1 MGADGVRK
9 RAVGSKKAT
18 GAKMLTDVGSQ
29 LSARRKARQASP
41 SALDLYEL
49 CVTEPVRLIRFLDA
63 AHGRKPKILRED
75 FCGSGALARG
85 WADSHRSRH
94 SIAVDIDPAVLALA
108 AAHPR
113 VEPLVAD
120 AKRCD
125 AKADII
131 AATNFPIGY
140 QHSRAALLQYLKAVR
155 KSLNKN
161 GVFACDLY
169 GGRDAFSPG
178 KIIQMLRAPKSAP
191 WNGELVEYT
200 FEQRAADP
208 ISGLVLD
215 ALHFRV
221 WNKANK
227 TKTPDF
233 ELKDAFVYHWR
244 LWSLSELTDA
254 LVEAGFREIEVHDR
268 LGDAIDSTGRLHLRK
283 SGPDNPLDE
292 NWVVYLIAR
301 R

>member
-9 RAVGSKKAT
+9 RAVGKKRAAR
-18 GAKMLTDVGSQ
+18 GKELTAVSSR
-29 LSARRKARQASP
+29 LSANKKMQTASL

-63 AHGRKPKILRED
+63 AHGRKPKTLRED

-85 WADSHRSRH
+85 WADSHRVRR

-113 VEPLVAD
+113 VEPIVAD

-221 WNKANK
+221 WKKTNKS
-227 TKTPDF
+227 KTPDF

-254 LVEAGFREIEVHDR
+254 MREAGFQSVDVHDR
-268 LGDAIDSTGRLHLRK
+268 LGDAIDSDGRLHLRQA
-283 SGPDNPLDE
+283 SPENPLDE
-292 NWVVYLIAR
+292 NWVAYVVAR
-301 R
+301 

>member
-9 RAVGSKKAT
+9 
-18 GAKMLTDVGSQ
+18 
-29 LSARRKARQASP
+29 
-41 SALDLYEL
+41 SALSRQRSVVSRKSPTSPGVTALDFYEL
-49 CVTEPVRLIRFLDA
+49 CVTEPVRLVRFLDA
-63 AHGRKPKILRED
+63 AHGHKPRILRED

-85 WADSHRSRH
+85 WADSHRRRS
-94 SIAVDIDPAVLALA
+94 SIAVDIDPGVLVLA

-113 VEPLVAD
+113 VEPVVAD
-120 AKRCD
+120 SKRCTE
-125 AKADII
+125 KADII

-140 QHSRAALLQYLKAVR
+140 QHSRSALLQYLKAVR
-155 KSLNKN
+155 KSLKN
-161 GVFACDLY
+161 RGVFVCDLY

-191 WNGELVEYT
+191 WNSELVEYT

-221 WNKANK
+221 WAKPNKS
-227 TKTPDF
+227 KTPNL

-244 LWSLSELTDA
+244 LWSLPELRDA
-254 LVEAGFREIEVHDR
+254 LTEVGFRSVEVHDR
-268 LGDAIDSTGRLHLRK
+268 LGDAVDADGKLYLNPNK
-283 SGPDNPLDE
+283 KDNPLDE
-292 NWVVYLIAR
+292 NWVVYVVAR
-301 R
+301 Q

>member
-9 RAVGSKKAT
+9 RAVGSKKAD
-18 GAKMLTDVGSQ
+18 GAKELTAVGSQ
-29 LSARRKARQASP
+29 LSAGRKMRLASP

-49 CVTEPVRLIRFLDA
+49 CVTEPLRLVRFLDA
-63 AHGRKPKILRED
+63 AHGQKPRVLRED

-85 WADSHRSRH
+85 WADSHRVRR
-94 SIAVDIDPAVLALA
+94 SIAVDIDPAVLSLA

-113 VEPLVAD
+113 VAPLVAD

-155 KSLNKN
+155 KSLNRN

-178 KIIQMLRAPKSAP
+178 KIIQMLRAPKAAP

-221 WNKANK
+221 WKKTNKS
-227 TKTPDF
+227 KTPDF

-244 LWSLSELTDA
+244 LWSLPELADA
-254 LVEAGFREIEVHDR
+254 MREAGFKSVEIHDR
-268 LGDAIDSTGRLHLRK
+268 LGDAIDSTGKLHLRPA
-283 SGPDNPLDE
+283 GTENPLDE
-292 NWVVYLIAR
+292 NWVVYVVAR
-301 R
+301 